1 MELKIYN
8 GEYFERG
15 STWYIVFTL
24 IILLVVIFSVLSNNI
39 TWWVFVLLLA
49 GGYLFYLTKI
59 KDTITMTTWKN
70 ALQIGKATLPR
81 NTLKWFVLEYHVE
94 KEKIHNIVIIDNQKT
109 NRIYTIND
117 TEKNIQ
123 EFANE
128 LNWYIPMLENYDQW
142 IFDKFLRKIKL

>member
-1 MELKIYN
+1 MELKVYN

-15 STWYIVFTL
+15 KTWYIVFAL
-24 IILLVVIFSVLSNNI
+24 IILVVVVFSVLSNNLV
-39 TWWVFVLLLA
+39 WWVFVLLLA

-59 KDTITMTTWKN
+59 NDTIIITTWKN

-94 KEKIHNIVIIDNQKT
+94 KEKIHNIVIVDNQKN

-117 TEKNIQ
+117 TDKNIQ
-123 EFANE
+123 DFANE

-142 IFDKFLRKIKL
+142 TFDKILRKIKL